1 MTAVQQVV
9 LLTECIFYYTNSAE
23 QTGQLHVKEWNW
35 NIQKKKK
42 NLEWIKDLNI
52 RLHTIKLLEKNTG
65 WILFNTNHSDIFVG
79 PSPELKGR
87 KVKINKLDLMKQ
99 KPLHIIG
106 KLTKN
111 EKTTYLMAE
120 NICKWYDLWRIKI
133 QHI

>member
-1 MTAVQQVV
+1 MK
-9 LLTECIFYYTNSAE
+9 LEYT
-23 QTGQLHVKEWNW
+23 
-35 NIQKKKK
+35 KKKK